1 MSAVVM
7 SVAKTKHKKFNKM
20 TMKEQQEGKTQNFK
34 PFPNRPVSSPM
45 HVKFDGTTHS
55 AKEHIST
62 RNNNLL
68 KVIHLYPMKT
78 VEKKIQL
85 MLGFIKLITLS

>member
-7 SVAKTKHKKFNKM
+7 SVAKTKHKKFYKI
-20 TMKEQQEGKTQNFK
+20 TTKEQQEGKIQSFE
-34 PFPNRPVSSPM
+34 PFPNRPVSSPT
-45 HVKFDGTTHS
+45 HVKFDHTTHS
-55 AKEHIST
+55 AKEHISA

-78 VEKKIQL
+78 V
-85 MLGFIKLITLS
+85 